1 MNRDFTINVT
11 EDKQSRLLEY
21 LNDMQKGVDKNRN
34 NDNSDAF
41 LSAMHYR
48 DGFLRALAILGI
60 DYDLGEYKTE
70 DGSRGLE
77 FDRLKKDVFKN

>member
-11 EDKQSRLLEY
+11 EERQRQILEY
-21 LNDMQKGVDKNRN
+21 LNDMQEGIDKNRN
-34 NDNSDAF
+34 NGNDEGF

-60 DYDLGEYKTE
+60 DYNIKEYELTKKRVGIEFTE
-70 DGSRGLE
+70 
-77 FDRLKKDVFKN
+77 LKKDIYKN

>member
-21 LNDMQKGVDKNRN
+21 LNDMQEGVDKNRN

-48 DGFLRALAILGI
+48 DGFCRALMILGI
-60 DYDLGEYKTE
+60 DWECADDNDKN
-70 DGSRGLE
+70 SRD
-77 FDRLKKDVFKN
+77 FSFIRIKKDIYKD

>member
-1 MNRDFTINVT
+1 MREFSINVT
-11 EDKQSRLLEY
+11 EERQRELLEY
-21 LNDMQKGVDKNRN
+21 LNDMQEGVDKNRD

-60 DYDLGEYKTE
+60 DYDLGEYKME
-70 DGSRGLE
+70 DNSRGLK
-77 FDRLKKDVFKN
+77 FDRLKKDIFKN

>member
-1 MNRDFTINVT
+1 MREFSINVT
-11 EDKQSRLLEY
+11 EEKQSQMLEY
-21 LNDMQKGVDKNRN
+21 LNDMQEGVDKNRN

-60 DYDLGEYKTE
+60 DYDLSEYKTE

-77 FDRLKKDVFKN
+77 FDKLKKDVFKN

>member
-21 LNDMQKGVDKNRN
+21 LNDMQEGVDKNRN
-34 NDNSDAF
+34 KGSHEGFLNS
-41 LSAMHYR
+41 MHYR

-70 DGSRGLE
+70 DDSRGLK
-77 FDRLKKDVFKN
+77 FDRLKKDIFKN